1 MLKRKKSTIKDK
13 QESFGSINGG
23 HESSLLSPNP
33 IQGLPDV
40 LAKDLSVVFCGIN
53 PGMSS
58 AAVGYHFAS
67 RSNRFWRTLHLSGFT
82 PEQLL
87 PQNATSL
94 LDYGFGLTSAVDRP
108 TIGANDLRRDDFI
121 NARPALE
128 RKVKRY
134 GPRYLAFLGKP
145 ACSAIFNQREVRWGK
160 QAMLFGEAQVWVLP
174 NPSGLNRAFTLEGLI
189 TAYRELSEVVKL

>member
-1 MLKRKKSTIKDK
+1 MAKRKDSTIEDG
-13 QESFGSINGG
+13 QGITAGFGASP
-23 HESSLLSPNP
+23 LSDNP

-67 RSNRFWRTLHLSGFT
+67 RSNRFWRALHLSGFT

-87 PQNATSL
+87 PQNAGSL
-94 LDYGFGLTSAVDRP
+94 LDYRCGLTSAVERP
-108 TIGANDLRRDDFI
+108 TVGANDLKREDFI
-121 NARPALE
+121 NARPELE
-128 RKVKRY
+128 QKIRRY
-134 GPRYLAFLGKP
+134 GPRYIAFLGKP
-145 ACSAIFNQREVRWGK
+145 ACSAIFDQREVRWGK
-160 QAMLFGEAQVWVLP
+160 QTMQFGGAQVWVLP

-189 TAYRELSEVVKL
+189 TSYRELFAVMEL